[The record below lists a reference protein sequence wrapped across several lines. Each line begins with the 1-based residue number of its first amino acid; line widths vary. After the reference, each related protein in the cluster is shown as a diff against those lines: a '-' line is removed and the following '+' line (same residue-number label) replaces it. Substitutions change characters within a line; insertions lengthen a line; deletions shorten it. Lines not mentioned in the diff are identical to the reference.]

1 MAIAGRM
8 LEVALVSAALL
19 ACLRPNVASYVSSFA
34 LVGAVKEIPS
44 SLPAHKRAVAVEIA
58 GGYLPDAR
66 MTRRD
71 DWGWELRSHML
82 VARSVTHR
90 RQPESREEMRALVGE
105 WHREQARRH
114 QEQQQEAAQ

>member
-1 MAIAGRM
+1 MFGAGGD
-8 LEVALVSAALL
+8 V
-19 ACLRPNVASYVSSFA
+19 LRYR
-34 LVGAVKEIPS
+34 VKEIPS

-114 QEQQQEAAQ
+114 QEQQHQTAG